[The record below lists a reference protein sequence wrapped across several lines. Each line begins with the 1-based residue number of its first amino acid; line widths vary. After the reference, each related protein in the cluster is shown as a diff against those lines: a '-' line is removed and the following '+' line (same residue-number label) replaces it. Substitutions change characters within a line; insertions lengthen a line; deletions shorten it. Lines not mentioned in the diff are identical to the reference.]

1 MCIRDSQGSGKSTI
15 AKLISCFKWIEK
27 VLVRGDYNIQW
38 FTEENRFKNV
48 YCAYHRLQNYFKE
61 NTILSYRGNAYQIDY
76 ANGKLTITE
85 NNTGNYELPQIMYV
99 PAERNFISTIRNP
112 ELIKLSS
119 DALTEFLTEFDN
131 AKRAIHLKGMS
142 LPINDAIVIYDDSK
156 AVSYTHLTLPT
167 ILLV

>member
-1 MCIRDSQGSGKSTI
+1 M
-15 AKLISCFKWIEK
+15 
-27 VLVRGDYNIQW
+27 
-38 FTEENRFKNV
+38 
-48 YCAYHRLQNYFKE
+48 QNYFKE

-131 AKRAIHLKGMS
+131 AKRAIHLKGMLS
-142 LPINDAIVIYDDSK
+142 LIHI
-156 AVSYTHLTLPT
+156 
-167 ILLV
+167 